1 MVLFHT
7 NNGLNKPKRRNSTL
21 TRIDPGGR
29 LGFAFLKEFVDYSG
43 IFFRAFKNDLNYKL
57 WSGGAFVEAECAT
70 RVARVCAR
78 NGPSM
83 NLLLNSIFFR
93 RDTTTKKG
101 DSGNV
106 LFSGFLAAFLGATG
120 IQAGL
125 PAHFDTFK
133 NSELEEVK
141 AGQVFV
147 ACQEQIGVKA
157 IIEDSSL
164 SSVAPDTQDAKEPVK
179 ECEQKEKIEATVE
192 AEVTISELQSGE
204 SALTQAEQKEEELYK
219 KRVASLEELLEG
231 YPLEKM
237 APEIAKQDPEI
248 AALIVG
254 IARKESQWGV
264 RSPKKNG
271 DCYNYWGF
279 KGAGGRGV
287 GMGHACFATR
297 EEAVEKIANRLEKLV
312 DKRGTSKPS
321 AMVVTWK
328 CGSSCAGHSK
338 ESVNKWVSDVN
349 QYYTKVLAMK

>member
-1 MVLFHT
+1 
-7 NNGLNKPKRRNSTL
+7 
-21 TRIDPGGR
+21 
-29 LGFAFLKEFVDYSG
+29 
-43 IFFRAFKNDLNYKL
+43 
-57 WSGGAFVEAECAT
+57 
-70 RVARVCAR
+70 
-78 NGPSM
+78 M
-83 NLLLNSIFFR
+83 NLSLNSLLLR
-93 RDTTTKKG
+93 RDTTTKRG
-101 DSGNV
+101 NSGSV
-106 LFSGFLAAFLGATG
+106 LFSGFLVAFLGATG
-120 IQAGL
+120 IQASI

-133 NSELEEVK
+133 NVELEEEK
-141 AGQVFV
+141 AREVFA
-147 ACQEQIGVKA
+147 ACQEQVGVKA
-157 IIEDSSL
+157 IMEDSTL
-164 SSVAPDTQDAKEPVK
+164 NSVAEERKASPKPVPGK

-192 AEVTISELQSGE
+192 AEVAISELSGGE
-204 SALTQAEQKEEELYK
+204 NALTQAEQKEEDLYR
-219 KRVASLEELLEG
+219 KRVAGLEELLEG
-231 YPLEKM
+231 YPLQKM
-237 APEIAKQDPEI
+237 APEIAKRDPEI

-279 KGAGGRGV
+279 KGAGDRGV

-321 AMVVTWK
+321 ALVTTWK